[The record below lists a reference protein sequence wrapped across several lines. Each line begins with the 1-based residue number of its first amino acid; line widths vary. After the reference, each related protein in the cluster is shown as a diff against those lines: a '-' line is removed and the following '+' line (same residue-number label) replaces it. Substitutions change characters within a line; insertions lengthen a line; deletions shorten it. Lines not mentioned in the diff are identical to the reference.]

1 MTRNADAP
9 RPAIAR
15 GRPMSARLGAAA
27 TLAAVLLAASGGL
40 VTEAHA
46 QQVIA
51 DLSRH
56 LVAITT
62 GFAGAEVLL
71 FGAVDG
77 EGDVIVTVRGPEGD
91 VVVRR
96 KSQVN
101 GMWINTQ
108 SVTFGTVPGY
118 YAVASTKPLDEII
131 TGPVAERE
139 QIGSERLRFDPERNI
154 PPDRIALFRSALL
167 RNMERDGLYQP
178 RTATIRFLGQ
188 RLFRADIVF
197 PANVPTGLY
206 TVNVYLVKGGQV
218 VNATTTPLSVSKIG
232 LSAEIYDFAQ
242 NRSLTYGFIAVAFA
256 GFAGWAASR
265 VFQRG

>member
-1 MTRNADAP
+1 MKALV
-9 RPAIAR
+9 
-15 GRPMSARLGAAA
+15 ARLLACLA
-27 TLAAVLLAASGGL
+27 TLALAAL
-40 VTEAHA
+40 MPAAARA

-77 EGDVIVTVRGPEGD
+77 EGEVIVTVRGPESE

-108 SVTFGTVPGY
+108 SVTFGRVPGY
-118 YAVASTKPLDEII
+118 YAVASTKPLEEILPG
-131 TGPVAERE
+131 TVADRE
-139 QIGSERLRFDPERNI
+139 QIGARRLRFV
-154 PPDRIALFRSALL
+154 PDRSAPPETVEIFRHALL
-167 RNMERDGLYQP
+167 RNMERAGLFQP
-178 RTATIRFLGQ
+178 RTAAIRFLGQ

-197 PANVPTGLY
+197 PANVPTGNY
-206 TVNVYLVKGGQV
+206 TVNVYLVRDGQV
-218 VNATTTPLSVSKIG
+218 ISATSTPLAVSKIG
-232 LSAEIYDFAQ
+232 LSAEIFDFAQ
-242 NRSLTYGFIAVAFA
+242 NRGLSYGLIAVAFA

-265 VFQRG
+265 LFQRA

>member
-1 MTRNADAP
+1 MAVRRVALALT
-9 RPAIAR
+9 
-15 GRPMSARLGAAA
+15 LFAAA
-27 TLAAVLLAASGGL
+27 ALAASG
-40 VTEAHA
+40 ARA

-91 VVVRR
+91 IVVRR

-101 GMWINTQ
+101 GMWINTA
-108 SVTFGTVPGY
+108 SVTFGAVPGY
-118 YAVASTKPLDEII
+118 YAVAATKPIEEIV
-131 TGPVAERE
+131 TPPVAERE
-139 QIGSERLRFDPERNI
+139 QIGAARLRFEPERNL
-154 PPDRIALFRSALL
+154 PPETVALFRSALL
-167 RNMERDGLYQP
+167 RNMERDGLFQP

-218 VNATTTPLSVSKIG
+218 VSAATTPLSVSKIG
-232 LSAEIYDFAQ
+232 LSAEIFDFAQ
-242 NRSLTYGFIAVAFA
+242 NRGFSYGLIAVAFA

-265 VFQRG
+265 LFQRG

>member
-1 MTRNADAP
+1 MAGQR
-9 RPAIAR
+9 
-15 GRPMSARLGAAA
+15 AALVLA
-27 TLAAVLLAASGGL
+27 LLAVAALAAPAAR
-40 VTEAHA
+40 A

-91 VVVRR
+91 IVVRR

-108 SVTFGTVPGY
+108 SVTFGAVPGY
-118 YAVASTKPLDEII
+118 YAVAATKPIDEIV
-131 TGPVAERE
+131 TPPVAERE
-139 QIGSERLRFDPERNI
+139 QIGAERLRFEPERNL
-154 PPDRIALFRSALL
+154 PPETVALFRRALL
-167 RNMERDGLYQP
+167 RNMERDGLFQA

-218 VNATTTPLSVSKIG
+218 VSAATTPLSVSKVG
-232 LSAEIYDFAQ
+232 LSAEIFDFAQ
-242 NRSLTYGFIAVAFA
+242 NRGFSYGLIAVAFA
-256 GFAGWAASR
+256 GVAGWAASR
-265 VFQRG
+265 LFQRG

>member
-1 MTRNADAP
+1 MTA
-9 RPAIAR
+9 AR
-15 GRPMSARLGAAA
+15 HAALALAALMAAA
-27 TLAAVLLAASGGL
+27 ALAPGAR
-40 VTEAHA
+40 A

-108 SVTFGTVPGY
+108 SVTFGAVPGY
-118 YAVASTKPLDEII
+118 YAVAATKPIEEII
-131 TGPVAERE
+131 TPPVAERE
-139 QIGSERLRFDPERNI
+139 QIGAGRLRLQPEANI
-154 PPDRIALFRSALL
+154 PPERVELFRRALL
-167 RNMERDGLYQP
+167 RNMERSGLFQP

-218 VNATTTPLSVSKIG
+218 VSAATTPLSVSKIG
-232 LSAEIYDFAQ
+232 LSAEIFDFAQ
-242 NRSLTYGFIAVAFA
+242 NRGFSYGLIAVAFA

-265 VFQRG
+265 LFQRG

>member
-1 MTRNADAP
+1 MPGQRAAL
-9 RPAIAR
+9 ALA
-15 GRPMSARLGAAA
+15 LLAAA
-27 TLAAVLLAASGGL
+27 TLMASG
-40 VTEAHA
+40 ARA

-91 VVVRR
+91 IVVRR

-108 SVTFGTVPGY
+108 SVTFGAVPGY
-118 YAVASTKPLDEII
+118 YAVAATKPIEEII
-131 TGPVAERE
+131 TPPVAERE
-139 QIGSERLRFDPERNI
+139 QIGAERLRFEPERNI
-154 PPDRIALFRSALL
+154 PPETAALFRRALL
-167 RNMERDGLYQP
+167 RNMERDGLFQA
-178 RTATIRFLGQ
+178 RAATIRFLGQ

-218 VNATTTPLSVSKIG
+218 VSAATTPLSVSKIG
-232 LSAEIYDFAQ
+232 LSAEIFDFAQ
-242 NRSLTYGFIAVAFA
+242 NRGFSYGLIAVAFA

-265 VFQRG
+265 LFQRG

>member
-1 MTRNADAP
+1 
-9 RPAIAR
+9 
-15 GRPMSARLGAAA
+15 MSAMRIFR
-27 TLAAVLLAASGGL
+27 TLAALAGLLLAAPAAQG
-40 VTEAHA
+40 

-108 SVTFGTVPGY
+108 AVTFGAVPGY
-118 YAVASTKPLDEII
+118 YAVASTKPLEELISP
-131 TGPVAERE
+131 PVAERE
-139 QIGSERLRFDPERNI
+139 QIGSERLRFEPERNLT
-154 PPDRIALFRSALL
+154 PETVALFRRAML
-167 RNMERDGLYQP
+167 RNMEREGLFQP
-178 RTATIRFLGQ
+178 RTGAIRFLGQ

-197 PANVPTGLY
+197 PANVPTGTY
-206 TVNVYLVKGGQV
+206 TVNVYLVRGGQV
-218 VNATTTPLSVSKIG
+218 VSATTTPLSVSKIG

-242 NRSLTYGFIAVAFA
+242 NRGLSYGFIAVAFA

-265 VFQRG
+265 LFQRA

>member
-1 MTRNADAP
+1 MPFR
-9 RPAIAR
+9 IAR
-15 GRPMSARLGAAA
+15 DRAVMARLRAFAA
-27 TLAAVLLAASGGL
+27 LLALLL
-40 VTEAHA
+40 VSSSAHA

-91 VVVRR
+91 IVVRR

-108 SVTFGTVPGY
+108 SVTFGGVPGY
-118 YAVASTKPLDEII
+118 YAVAATKPLEEII
-131 TGPVAERE
+131 TPPVAERE
-139 QIGSERLRFDPERNI
+139 QIGAERLRVEPEGNL
-154 PPDRIALFRSALL
+154 PADTVAMFRRALL
-167 RNMERDGLYQP
+167 RNMERDGLFQP
-178 RTATIRFLGQ
+178 RTAQIRFLGQ
-188 RLFRADIVF
+188 RLFRADIIF

-206 TVNVYLVKGGQV
+206 TVNVYLVRGGQV
-218 VNATTTPLSVSKIG
+218 VSATTTPLSVSKIG
-232 LSAEIYDFAQ
+232 MSAEIFDFAQ
-242 NRSLTYGFIAVAFA
+242 NRGVSYGLIAVAFA

>member
-1 MTRNADAP
+1 MAGQRVALALALL
-9 RPAIAR
+9 AIA
-15 GRPMSARLGAAA
+15 A
-27 TLAAVLLAASGGL
+27 LAAPAAR
-40 VTEAHA
+40 A

-91 VVVRR
+91 IVVRR

-108 SVTFGTVPGY
+108 SVTFGAVPGY
-118 YAVASTKPLDEII
+118 YAVAATKPIDEIV
-131 TGPVAERE
+131 TPPVAERE
-139 QIGSERLRFDPERNI
+139 QIGAERLRFEPERNL
-154 PPDRIALFRSALL
+154 PPETVALFRRALL
-167 RNMERDGLYQP
+167 RNMERDGLFQA

-206 TVNVYLVKGGQV
+206 TVNVYLVKGGKV
-218 VNATTTPLSVSKIG
+218 VSAATTPLSVSKIG
-232 LSAEIYDFAQ
+232 LSAEIFDFAQ
-242 NRSLTYGFIAVAFA
+242 NRGFSYGLIAVAFA
-256 GFAGWAASR
+256 GVAGWAASR
-265 VFQRG
+265 LFQRG

>member
-1 MTRNADAP
+1 MAGQR
-9 RPAIAR
+9 
-15 GRPMSARLGAAA
+15 AALV
-27 TLAAVLLAASGGL
+27 LALLAVAALASP
-40 VTEAHA
+40 AARA

-91 VVVRR
+91 IVVRR

-108 SVTFGTVPGY
+108 SVTFGAVPGY
-118 YAVASTKPLDEII
+118 YAVAATKPIDEIV
-131 TGPVAERE
+131 TPPVAERE
-139 QIGSERLRFDPERNI
+139 QIGAERLRFEPERNL
-154 PPDRIALFRSALL
+154 PPETVALFRRALL
-167 RNMERDGLYQP
+167 RNMERDGLFQA

-218 VNATTTPLSVSKIG
+218 VSAATTPLSVSKVG
-232 LSAEIYDFAQ
+232 LSAEIFDFAQ
-242 NRSLTYGFIAVAFA
+242 NRGFSYGLIAVAFA
-256 GFAGWAASR
+256 GVAGWAASR
-265 VFQRG
+265 LFQRG

>member
-1 MTRNADAP
+1 MRVKLRA
-9 RPAIAR
+9 
-15 GRPMSARLGAAA
+15 MA
-27 TLAAVLLAASGGL
+27 TLAALLLAPSGA
-40 VTEAHA
+40 VVPEARA

-91 VVVRR
+91 VIVRR

-108 SVTFGTVPGY
+108 SVTFGAVPGY
-118 YAVASTKPLDEII
+118 YAVAATKPVEEII

-139 QIGSERLRFDPERNI
+139 QIGAERLRFEPERNI
-154 PPDRIALFRSALL
+154 PPDRITLFRRALL

-218 VNATTTPLSVSKIG
+218 VSAATTPLSVSKIG
-232 LSAEIYDFAQ
+232 MSAEIYDFAH
-242 NRSLTYGFIAVAFA
+242 NRGLTYGFIAVAFA

-265 VFQRG
+265 VFQRA